1 MGESTVLLACVPIAL
16 VVVLVAFGIVFANRY
31 RKAGPNEVLVISGGR
46 RRKDGQ
52 AFRVVR
58 GGGTFVLPALERVD
72 KLSMEVMTID
82 VVTHRVYTVQ
92 GVPITVD
99 GVAQVSIDPAE
110 TAIRTA
116 AQLFLSKTEDEIR
129 NVALQTLE
137 GHLRAILGTLTVE
150 EVYRDRDAFAQQVQ
164 EVSSGDMAAMGLRI
178 ISFTIRDIQDDQGY
192 LDALGQKRTAE
203 VKRDAAIGQAEAARD
218 ATIKSAQARQE
229 GETAK
234 FVAETRIAESQKDYA
249 VQKAAYDQEVNQ
261 KRAEA
266 DLAYK
271 LQETKTS
278 QAVKEQEI
286 QIEVVAKQKQIE
298 VQQQEALRK
307 ERELEATVRK
317 PAEAERYRIEMLADA
332 EKFKRLAEAQGQ
344 SAATQSI
351 GEGEAASTRA
361 RGLAD
366 AEIVKARGLAEADV
380 IQATGFSEA
389 QAMEKKAEAW
399 KQYNQAAII
408 QQLIEALP
416 QVATAIAQP
425 LARTERIVV
434 ISNGSDGQSGAGASK
449 ITGDITNIVAQV
461 PATVEALTG
470 VDLIAALQELP
481 GIRDASRKAEKKQE
495 TAKD

>member
-1 MGESTVLLACVPIAL
+1 MDQFATLACVIIA
-16 VVVLVAFGIVFANRY
+16 VPVVLIVMAVVFANRY
-31 RKAGPNEVLVISGGR
+31 RKVGPNQVLVISGGR

-52 AFRVVR
+52 AFRIVR
-58 GGGTFVLPALERVD
+58 GGGTFVFPAIERVD
-72 KLSMEVMTID
+72 LLSMEVMTID
-82 VVTHRVYTVQ
+82 VVTHRVYTRE

-99 GVAQVSIDPAE
+99 GVAQVSIDPSDV
-110 TAIRTA
+110 AIRTA

-178 ISFTIRDIQDDQGY
+178 ISFTIKDIQDDQGY
-192 LDALGQKRTAE
+192 LDALGQRRTAE

-218 ATIKSAQARQE
+218 ATIRSAQARQE

-234 FVAETRIAESQKDYA
+234 FLAETRIAESQKDYA

-271 LQETKTS
+271 LQEKKTT
-278 QAVKEQEI
+278 QLVTEQEV
-286 QIEVVAKQKQIE
+286 QIEVVGKQKQIE
-298 VQQQEALRK
+298 VQQQEALRREK
-307 ERELEATVRK
+307 ELEATVRK
-317 PAEAERYRIEMLADA
+317 PAEADRYRIETLADA

-344 SAATQSI
+344 AAATQAI
-351 GEGEAASTRA
+351 GEGEAASIRA
-361 RGLAD
+361 
-366 AEIVKARGLAEADV
+366 KGLAEAEIIRAKGLAEAEI
-380 IQATGFSEA
+380 IQAKGFAEA

-416 QVATAIAQP
+416 QVASAIAQP
-425 LARTERIVV
+425 LAQTDRIVV
-434 ISNGSDGQSGAGASK
+434 ISSGGDGQTGAGASRV
-449 ITGDITNIVAQV
+449 TADIANIVAQV

-470 VDLIAALQELP
+470 VDLVKTLSELP
-481 GIRDASRKAEKKQE
+481 GVGKL
-495 TAKD
+495 

>member
-1 MGESTVLLACVPIAL
+1 MAESTVLLACVPIAL
-16 VVVLVAFGIVFANRY
+16 VVVLIAFGIVFANRY
-31 RKAGPNEVLVISGGR
+31 RKVGPNEVLVISGGR
-46 RRKDGQ
+46 RHKDGQ
-52 AFRVVR
+52 AFRIVR

-72 KLSMEVMTID
+72 MLSMEVMTID

-234 FVAETRIAESQKDYA
+234 YVAETRIAESQKSYA

-298 VQQQEALRK
+298 VQQQETLRK

-317 PAEAERYRIEMLADA
+317 PAEAERYRIETLADA

-344 SAATQSI
+344 SAATQSL
-351 GEGEAASTRA
+351 GEGDAAATRA
-361 RGLAD
+361 RGMAE
-366 AEIVKARGLAEADV
+366 AEIAKARGIAEAAV

-399 KQYNQAAII
+399 KQYTQAAII

-425 LARTERIVV
+425 LAQTERIVV
-434 ISNGSDGQSGAGASK
+434 ISNGGEGSAGASK
-449 ITGDITNIVAQV
+449 VTADIANIVAQV

-470 VDLIAALQELP
+470 VDLIAALQQLP
-481 GIRDASRKAEKKQE
+481 GIRDTVKKDE
-495 TAKD
+495 S

>member
-1 MGESTVLLACVPIAL
+1 MADNLVLLACIPIAL
-16 VVVLVAFGIVFANRY
+16 VVVVVAFGIVFANRY
-31 RKAGPNEVLVISGGR
+31 HKVGPNEVLVISGGR

-52 AFRVVR
+52 AFRIVR
-58 GGGTFVLPALERVD
+58 GGGTFVFPAIERVD
-72 KLSMEVMTID
+72 RLSMEVMTID

-99 GVAQVSIDPAE
+99 GVAQVSIDPTE

-229 GETAK
+229 GEMAK
-234 FVAETRIAESQKDYA
+234 YVAETRIAESQKSYA

-261 KRAEA
+261 NRAIA

-298 VQQQEALRK
+298 VQEQEAMRK
-307 ERELEATVRK
+307 EKELEATVRK
-317 PAEAERYRIEMLADA
+317 PADSERYRIETLADA
-332 EKFKRLAEAQGQ
+332 EKFKRLAEAQGL

-351 GEGEAASTRA
+351 GEGDAAAARA

-366 AEIVKARGLAEADV
+366 AEVVKAKGLAEADV
-380 IQATGFSEA
+380 VQATGFAEA

-416 QVATAIAQP
+416 QVAAAISEP
-425 LARTERIVV
+425 LSKTDRIVV
-434 ISNGSDGQSGAGASK
+434 ISSGGDAGNGAGASR
-449 ITGDITNIVAQV
+449 ITADITNIVAQV

-470 VDLIAALQELP
+470 VDLIGVLQQLP
-481 GIRDASRKAEKKQE
+481 GIRPDSPPPAG
-495 TAKD
+495 

>member
-1 MGESTVLLACVPIAL
+1 MPELATLACVIIAVPIVLIAL
-16 VVVLVAFGIVFANRY
+16 GVTFANRY
-31 RKAGPNEVLVISGGR
+31 RKVGPNEVLVISGGR

-52 AFRVVR
+52 AFRIVR
-58 GGGTFVLPALERVD
+58 GGGTFVFPVFERVD
-72 KLSMEVMTID
+72 LLSMEVMTID

-99 GVAQVSIDPAE
+99 GVAQVSIDPSDV
-110 TAIRTA
+110 AIRTA

-150 EVYRDRDAFAQQVQ
+150 EVYRDRDAFAQRVQ

-192 LDALGQKRTAE
+192 LDALGQRRTAE

-234 FVAETRIAESQKDYA
+234 YIAETRIAEAQKSYA
-249 VQKAAYDQEVNQ
+249 VQKAAYDQEINQ

-307 ERELEATVRK
+307 EKELEATVRK
-317 PAEAERYRIEMLADA
+317 PAEAERYRIETLADA

-344 SAATQSI
+344 AAATQAI
-351 GEGEAASTRA
+351 GEGEAAATRA
-361 RGLAD
+361 RGLAE
-366 AEIVKARGLAEADV
+366 AEIVQAKGLAEAEV
-380 IQATGFSEA
+380 VRATGFAMAEA
-389 QAMEKKAEAW
+389 MQKKAEAW
-399 KQYNQAAII
+399 KHYNQAAII

-425 LARTERIVV
+425 LAQTDRIVV
-434 ISNGSDGQSGAGASK
+434 ISTGGDGQTGAGASK
-449 ITGDITNIVAQV
+449 VTADITNIVAQV

-470 VDLIAALQELP
+470 IDLTKMLAELP
-481 GIRDASRKAEKKQE
+481 GLSSAAE
-495 TAKD
+495 

>member
-1 MGESTVLLACVPIAL
+1 MENSIVLLACVPIAL
-16 VVVLVAFGIVFANRY
+16 VVVMLAFGIVFANRY
-31 RKAGPNEVLVISGGR
+31 HKVGPNEVLVISGGR

-52 AFRVVR
+52 AFRIVR
-58 GGGTFVLPALERVD
+58 GGGTFVFPAIERVD
-72 KLSMEVMTID
+72 MLSMEVMTID

-99 GVAQVSIDPAE
+99 GVAQVSIDPTD

-234 FVAETRIAESQKDYA
+234 YVAETRIAESQKTYA
-249 VQKAAYDQEVNQ
+249 VQKAAYDQETNQ
-261 KRAEA
+261 NRAIA

-278 QAVKEQEI
+278 QLVKEQEI
-286 QIEVVAKQKQIE
+286 QIEVVAKQKEIE

-307 ERELEATVRK
+307 EKELEATVRK
-317 PAEAERYRIEMLADA
+317 PAEAERYRIETLAGA
-332 EKFKRLAEAQGQ
+332 EKFKRLTEAEGQ
-344 SAATQSI
+344 AAATQAI
-351 GEGEAASTRA
+351 GEGDAAATRA
-361 RGLAD
+361 RGLAE
-366 AEIVKARGLAEADV
+366 AEIVQAKGLAEAEV
-380 IQATGFSEA
+380 VRATGLAMAES
-389 QAMEKKAEAW
+389 MEKKADAW

-416 QVATAIAQP
+416 QVAAAISEP
-425 LARTERIVV
+425 LSKTDRIVV
-434 ISNGSDGQSGAGASK
+434 ISSGGEAGSGAGASK
-449 ITGDITNIVAQV
+449 VTADVTNIVAQL
-461 PATVEALTG
+461 PATIEALTG
-470 VDLIAALQELP
+470 VDLIGALQQLP
-481 GIRDASRKAEKKQE
+481 GISGSTEK
-495 TAKD
+495 

>member
-1 MGESTVLLACVPIAL
+1 MPELATLACVIIAVPVVLIAL
-16 VVVLVAFGIVFANRY
+16 AVTFANRY
-31 RKAGPNEVLVISGGR
+31 RKVGPNEVLVISGGR

-52 AFRVVR
+52 AFRIVR
-58 GGGTFVLPALERVD
+58 GGGTFVFPVFERVD
-72 KLSMEVMTID
+72 LLSMEVMTID

-99 GVAQVSIDPAE
+99 GVAQVSIDPSDV
-110 TAIRTA
+110 AIRTA

-192 LDALGQKRTAE
+192 LDALGQRRTAE

-234 FVAETRIAESQKDYA
+234 YVAETRIAESQKSYA
-249 VQKAAYDQEVNQ
+249 VQKAAYDQETNQ

-278 QAVKEQEI
+278 QSVKEQEI

-307 ERELEATVRK
+307 EKELEATVRK
-317 PAEAERYRIEMLADA
+317 PADSERYRIETLADA

-344 SAATQSI
+344 AAATQAI
-351 GEGEAASTRA
+351 GEGDAAAIRA

-366 AEIVKARGLAEADV
+366 AAIIQAKGLAEAE
-380 IQATGFSEA
+380 IIRAQGAAEA
-389 QAMEKKAEAW
+389 EAMQKKAAAW
-399 KQYNQAAII
+399 KEYNQAAII

-416 QVATAIAQP
+416 QVAAAIAQP
-425 LARTERIVV
+425 LAQTDRIVV
-434 ISNGSDGQSGAGASK
+434 ISTGGDGQTGAGASK
-449 ITGDITNIVAQV
+449 VTADITNIVAQV

-470 VDLIAALQELP
+470 IDLAKTLAELP
-481 GIRDASRKAEKKQE
+481 GLRSTSSPE
-495 TAKD
+495 

>member
-1 MGESTVLLACVPIAL
+1 MGDNLILLACIPIAL
-16 VVVLVAFGIVFANRY
+16 VIVMVAFGIVFANRFH
-31 RKAGPNEVLVISGGR
+31 KVGPNEVLVISGR

-52 AFRVVR
+52 AFRIVR
-58 GGGTFVLPALERVD
+58 GGGTFVFPAIERVD
-72 KLSMEVMTID
+72 MLSMEVMTID

-99 GVAQVSIDPAE
+99 GVAQVSIDPSD

-192 LDALGQKRTAE
+192 LDALGQKRTA
-203 VKRDAAIGQAEAARD
+203 
-218 ATIKSAQARQE
+218 KSAQARQE
-229 GETAK
+229 GEMAK
-234 FVAETRIAESQKDYA
+234 YVAETRIAESQKSYA

-298 VQQQEALRK
+298 VQQQEAMRK
-307 ERELEATVRK
+307 EKELEATVRK
-317 PAEAERYRIEMLADA
+317 PADSERYRIETLADA
-332 EKFKRLAEAQGQ
+332 EKFKRLAEAQGLA
-344 SAATQSI
+344 AATQAI
-351 GEGEAASTRA
+351 GEGDAAATRA

-366 AEIVKARGLAEADV
+366 AEIVQAKGLAEAEV
-380 IQATGFSEA
+380 VRATGAAMAES
-389 QAMEKKAEAW
+389 MEKKAEAW

-416 QVATAIAQP
+416 QVAAAISEP
-425 LARTERIVV
+425 LAKTDRIVV
-434 ISNGSDGQSGAGASK
+434 ISTGGDGNSGAGASR
-449 ITGDITNIVAQV
+449 ITADITNIVAQV

-470 VDLIAALQELP
+470 IDLMSALQQLP
-481 GIRDASRKAEKKQE
+481 GIRVDPK
-495 TAKD
+495 

>member
-72 KLSMEVMTID
+72 RLSMEVMTID

-234 FVAETRIAESQKDYA
+234 FEAETRIAESQKSYA

-344 SAATQSI
+344 SAATQSL

-361 RGLAD
+361 RGLAE

-434 ISNGSDGQSGAGASK
+434 ISNGSEGQNGAGASK

-470 VDLIAALQELP
+470 VDLIAALQQLP
-481 GIRDASRKAEKKQE
+481 GIRDAAKK
-495 TAKD
+495 TDDK

>member
-1 MGESTVLLACVPIAL
+1 MGDNLVLLACVPIAL
-16 VVVLVAFGIVFANRY
+16 VTVLLAFGIVFANRY
-31 RKAGPNEVLVISGGR
+31 HKVGPNEVLVISGGR
-46 RRKDGQ
+46 KRKDGQ
-52 AFRVVR
+52 AFRIVR
-58 GGGTFVLPALERVD
+58 GGGTFVFPAIERVD
-72 KLSMEVMTID
+72 MLSMEVMTID

-99 GVAQVSIDPAE
+99 GVAQVSIDPSDA
-110 TAIRTA
+110 AIRTA

-234 FVAETRIAESQKDYA
+234 YGAETRIAESQKSYA
-249 VQKAAYDQEVNQ
+249 VQKAAYDQETNQ
-261 KRAEA
+261 NRAIA

-278 QAVKEQEI
+278 QLVKEQEI

-307 ERELEATVRK
+307 EKELEATVRK
-317 PAEAERYRIEMLADA
+317 PADSERYRIETLADA

-344 SAATQSI
+344 AAATQAI
-351 GEGEAASTRA
+351 GEGDASATRA
-361 RGLAD
+361 RGLAE
-366 AEIVKARGLAEADV
+366 AEIVQAKGLAEAEV
-380 IQATGFSEA
+380 VRATGSAMAE
-389 QAMEKKAEAW
+389 AMEKKAEAW

-416 QVATAIAQP
+416 QVAAAISEP
-425 LARTERIVV
+425 LSKTDRIVV
-434 ISNGSDGQSGAGASK
+434 ISTGGDANSGAGASR
-449 ITGDITNIVAQV
+449 ITADITNIVAQV

-470 VDLIAALQELP
+470 VDLMSALQQLP
-481 GIRDASRKAEKKQE
+481 GIRAESS
-495 TAKD
+495 TKD

>member
-1 MGESTVLLACVPIAL
+1 MENNSIILLACVPIAL
-16 VVVLVAFGIVFANRY
+16 VIVLLAFGIVFANRY
-31 RKAGPNEVLVISGGR
+31 HKVGPNEVLVISGGR

-52 AFRVVR
+52 AFRIVR
-58 GGGTFVLPALERVD
+58 GGGTFVFPAIERVD
-72 KLSMEVMTID
+72 MLSMEVMTID

-99 GVAQVSIDPAE
+99 GVAQVSIDPTD

-234 FVAETRIAESQKDYA
+234 YVAETRIAESQKTYA
-249 VQKAAYDQEVNQ
+249 VQKAAYDQETNQ
-261 KRAEA
+261 NRAVA

-278 QAVKEQEI
+278 QLVKEQEI

-307 ERELEATVRK
+307 EKELEATVRK
-317 PAEAERYRIEMLADA
+317 PAEAERYRIETLADA

-344 SAATQSI
+344 AAATQAI
-351 GEGEAASTRA
+351 GEGDAAATRA
-361 RGLAD
+361 RGLAE
-366 AEIVKARGLAEADV
+366 AEIVQAKGLAEAEV
-380 IQATGFSEA
+380 VRATGLAMAES
-389 QAMEKKAEAW
+389 MEKKADAW

-408 QQLIEALP
+408 QQVIEALP
-416 QVATAIAQP
+416 QVAAAISEP
-425 LARTERIVV
+425 LSKTDRIVV
-434 ISNGSDGQSGAGASK
+434 ISSGGDAGSGAGASK
-449 ITGDITNIVAQV
+449 VTADITNIVAQL
-461 PATVEALTG
+461 PATIEALTG
-470 VDLIAALQELP
+470 VDLISALQQLP
-481 GIRDASRKAEKKQE
+481 GISGDDPAQK
-495 TAKD
+495 

>member
-1 MGESTVLLACVPIAL
+1 MDNIVLLACVPIAL
-16 VVVLVAFGIVFANRY
+16 VIVVLVFGVVFANRY
-31 RKAGPNEVLVISGGR
+31 RKVGPNEVLVISGGR

-52 AFRVVR
+52 AFRIVR
-58 GGGTFVLPALERVD
+58 GGGTFVFPAIERVD
-72 KLSMEVMTID
+72 MLSMEVMTID

-99 GVAQVSIDPAE
+99 GVAQVSIDPTD

-234 FVAETRIAESQKDYA
+234 YVAETRIAESQKSYA

-261 KRAEA
+261 NRAIA

-317 PAEAERYRIEMLADA
+317 PAEAERYRIETLADA

-344 SAATQSI
+344 AAATQAI
-351 GEGEAASTRA
+351 GEGEAAATRA
-361 RGLAD
+361 RGMAD
-366 AEIVKARGLAEADV
+366 AEIAQAKGLAEAEV
-380 IQATGFSEA
+380 IKATGFSEA
-389 QAMEKKAEAW
+389 EAMEKKAEAW

-416 QVATAIAQP
+416 QVASAISQP
-425 LARTERIVV
+425 LAQTDRIVV
-434 ISNGSDGQSGAGASK
+434 ISSGGDGQTGAGASK
-449 ITGDITNIVAQV
+449 VTADITNIVAQV

-470 VDLIAALQELP
+470 VDLMAALQQLP
-481 GIRDASRKAEKKQE
+481 GIQATKTSDR
-495 TAKD
+495 